1 MFCHFPLPWFLL
13 ILAFHLICINFWDI
27 LRHGWPPEFTSM
39 PGLRASSAWRFTS
52 ISMRTICSEMSTPS
66 QLKSKIPK
74 VKPACHWRMIL
85 YFDENIHENSYE
97 QILMIHDWFMIF
109 SMVQDFFRL
118 LVTLTWR
125 FLAKKLFAVIASS
138 IYRPSCAICQMP
150 SWAFHW
156 SDSSTSHKL
165 ACVILS
171 QYLKKEFKGPTK
183 WTIKSRKNYDKIC
196 QSIWNQM
203 QLCFDERASSKSFA
217 LLKRWRL
224 WFISL
229 ACMYIAGNMK
239 QSEILWDNHSYSML

>member
-1 MFCHFPLPWFLL
+1 
-13 ILAFHLICINFWDI
+13 
-27 LRHGWPPEFTSM
+27 
-39 PGLRASSAWRFTS
+39 
-52 ISMRTICSEMSTPS
+52 
-66 QLKSKIPK
+66 
-74 VKPACHWRMIL
+74 
-85 YFDENIHENSYE
+85 
-97 QILMIHDWFMIF
+97 MIHDQFMIF
-109 SMVQDFFRL
+109 SMVRGFFRL

-125 FLAKKLFAVIASS
+125 YLAKKRFAVMASS

-150 SWAFHW
+150 SKAFHR

-171 QYLKKEFKGPTK
+171 QYLKKRVQFKGPTK

-224 WFISL
+224 
-229 ACMYIAGNMK
+229 
-239 QSEILWDNHSYSML
+239 